1 MSYVFVVEVQIPAF
15 PFIAA
20 GCAKTPF
27 ATLIVSVCGA
37 EEPQTL
43 TEEIKIFPLVIDA
56 VVEIVFVVELPVQP
70 NGKDQR

>member
-1 MSYVFVVEVQIPAF
+1 MFAVEAQIPAF

-43 TEEIKIFPLVIDA
+43 TEEIKTFPLVIDA